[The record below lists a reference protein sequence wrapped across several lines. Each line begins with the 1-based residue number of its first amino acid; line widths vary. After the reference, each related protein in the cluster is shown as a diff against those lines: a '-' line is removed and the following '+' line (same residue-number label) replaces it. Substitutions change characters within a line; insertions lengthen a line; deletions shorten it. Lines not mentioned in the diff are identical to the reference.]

1 MFTSTRLLY
10 IASAAVC
17 GIAAGGYVAWAIVS
31 RYGFVAGLNDR
42 AQLDTDILVVLSA
55 AGALLAF
62 PLGAA
67 VGLFGAWVGNRVV
80 DNVRRSRRTA
90 DDSGNISWVTR
101 RSSDDG

>member
-42 AQLDTDILVVLSA
+42 AQLDTDILVVCARRVHCWPSRWA
-55 AGALLAF
+55 PLLACSV
-62 PLGAA
+62 PGWAIA
-67 VGLFGAWVGNRVV
+67 
-80 DNVRRSRRTA
+80 S
-90 DDSGNISWVTR
+90 
-101 RSSDDG
+101 